1 MQIVVSNIAVEYDGT
16 PVLTQVDF
24 AVRENEKIA
33 LVGRN
38 GCGKTTLLKVLT
50 GEVDYTCGVEGEP
63 YGVFENGNPVV
74 GFLKQTSNDELGR
87 TMLDEIMS
95 AYAPLLDTER
105 KMESARLALE
115 KDAASKTCAYIR
127 PFAKNLRETAD
138 MCIKKSI

>member
-50 GEVDYTCGVEGEP
+50 GEVDYTCGAEGEP

-74 GFLKQTSNDELGR
+74 GFLKQTTNDELGR
-87 TMLDEIMS
+87 TMLDEILS
-95 AYAPLLDTER
+95 AYAPLLETER
-105 KMESARLALE
+105 NMEEIGRAHV
-115 KDAASKTCAYIR
+115 
-127 PFAKNLRETAD
+127 
-138 MCIKKSI
+138 